1 MKSVSLVLRIVA
13 IVGAIACV
21 ALFFSVKGQI
31 KQATQDMKDVSGA
44 TLVEKSARV
53 PGLVQENAKL
63 KKDLNSSEANV
74 QNLTTKSKSLAS
86 DLESERASNIR
97 VNKEKAELTNEVR
110 TVKINLQDAKK
121 NLDDAVATIEKLK
134 KEIVAIR
141 QSTSDNGA
149 ADALKQKVAVLEGQ
163 LSDLTKK
170 YEVAAEK
177 ARIYDLSE
185 IVVVEDIV
193 DPEAGKRTTKKV
205 LKVPYV
211 ATGDTATVT
220 RLESSNDLAAI
231 NRGKKDKLALDQVID
246 LKRDGEYVGRVTVV
260 EIGEDF
266 AIVSINPK
274 LGIPET
280 IESGDI
286 LELVPTVDL
295 SKGEEQKDSA
305 PANKA

>member
-1 MKSVSLVLRIVA
+1 
-13 IVGAIACV
+13 
-21 ALFFSVKGQI
+21 
-31 KQATQDMKDVSGA
+31 MKDVSGA
-44 TLVEKSARV
+44 TLVEKSARI

-141 QSTSDNGA
+141 QSSSDNGA
-149 ADALKQKVAVLEGQ
+149 ADALLEGQ

-266 AIVSINPK
+266 AIVSINPT